1 MRPVRPSTR
10 LFALAVALLAAGATS
25 AQAQEATTR
34 PNGPSALAPFDQAFQ
49 QLYRAAQQRVVR
61 VQVPVRIPYDHPL
74 IKWRMQL
81 DPKLLEKIDAARAK
95 GEAPRLYVEA
105 PTTQPD
111 QTVQAP
117 PEHANRIPL
126 PSPTAVINLEYVGLI
141 LNPQGDVL
149 LPLFIDKDYVDAPMQ
164 VIVDETRATTATVT
178 AADRQTSLSVVRLA
192 QPAGTPV
199 RFATTRP
206 AAGALVLLISPTRK
220 AARIGLWTG
229 GQDDNAIVV
238 NPDGEVCALVRGGHP
253 MFPQTLAPIVDQLLR
268 YGEVRR
274 AKLGVEVRD
283 VAVDDAQRAR
293 FALLGAR
300 TAVRVEGVQ
309 ADSPAA
315 AGGVQSGDLILAIAG
330 EPVEDVTNFGAAV
343 AIRRGSTDL
352 LILRDGRERTI
363 TVDLQPEQ

>member
-1 MRPVRPSTR
+1 MTIARQPPV
-10 LFALAVALLAAGATS
+10 LIALAVAILAIPAS
-25 AQAQEATTR
+25 AVRAELPSTR
-34 PNGPSALAPFDQAFQ
+34 PAAASTLASFDQAFQ
-49 QLYRAAQQRVVR
+49 QLYRAAQQRIVR

-81 DPKLLEKIDAARAK
+81 DPKLRDQIDAARAK
-95 GEAPRLYVEA
+95 GETPRLFVEA

-111 QTVQAP
+111 PTVQAP
-117 PEHANRIPL
+117 PEHGNRIPL
-126 PSPTAVINLEYVGLI
+126 PSPAAVINLEYVGLI
-141 LNPQGDVL
+141 LNAQGDVL

-164 VIVDETRATTATVT
+164 VIVDDTRATTATVS
-178 AADRQTSLSVVRLA
+178 AADRQTSLSIVRLA

-206 AAGALVLLISPTRK
+206 AAGALVLLISPNRK

-238 NPDGEVCALVRGGHP
+238 NPEGDVCALVRGGHP

-268 YGEVRR
+268 YGEIRR

-283 VAVDDAQRAR
+283 VAVDDAQRAKVVS
-293 FALLGAR
+293 LGAR
-300 TAVRVEGVQ
+300 TALRVEGVQ

-315 AGGVQSGDLILAIAG
+315 AAGVQSGDVIVAIAG

-343 AIRRGSTDL
+343 AIRRGNTDL
-352 LILRDGRERTI
+352 LILRNGRERTI